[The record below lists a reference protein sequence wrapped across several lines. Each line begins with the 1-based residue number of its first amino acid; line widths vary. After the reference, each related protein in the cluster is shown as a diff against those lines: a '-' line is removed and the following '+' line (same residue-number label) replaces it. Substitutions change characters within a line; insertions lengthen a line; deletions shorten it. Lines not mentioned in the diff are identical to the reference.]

1 MGIGYNTT
9 RLIAIALLALGM
21 SFSACV
27 SVETLRVKPGVEG
40 TARSNYYQAM
50 VEMKGA
56 NYIQANTLFTLVAR
70 SPSYVKYGALAQLRL
85 ADVLFLQGR
94 YRAATLKY
102 SAFVAQHPSNP
113 NMPYAR
119 FRAAQ
124 GYFEQIPSDLF
135 VLPPAYE
142 GDQTLTHEARREL
155 ARFLRDFPISRFA
168 SEARRLLVAAEK
180 LLCEHE
186 LYVAD
191 FYEQREKHAAV
202 SWRLQGA
209 IDTYPKCALTEENV
223 LRLGESYVM
232 GGNIANA
239 VKAYALYIEKFPKG
253 SERARVESKLA
264 KMRDEMTPKA
274 SETPSD

>member
-1 MGIGYNTT
+1 MINARHTARFRTGLFVI
-9 RLIAIALLALGM
+9 IALSA
-21 SFSACV
+21 SACI
-27 SVETLRVKPGVEG
+27 SAETLRVKPGVEG

-56 NYIQANTLFTLVAR
+56 NYIQANTLFTLVSR

-94 YRAATLKY
+94 YRAATVKY
-102 SAFVAQHPSNP
+102 TAFVAQHPSNP

-124 GYFEQIPSDLF
+124 GYFKQIPSDLF

-168 SEARRLLVAAEK
+168 VEAREMLTAAER

-186 LYVAD
+186 LYVAN
-191 FYEQREKHAAV
+191 FYEKRGKPKAV
-202 SWRLQGA
+202 AWRLKGA
-209 IDTYPKCALTEENV
+209 IETYPKCALTEENV
-223 LRLGESYVM
+223 LRLGESYAI
-232 GGNIANA
+232 GGNTADEA
-239 VKAYALYIEKFPKG
+239 KAYALYLETFPKG
-253 SERARVESKLA
+253 AQRSRLEAKLKQLNEKEA
-264 KMRDEMTPKA
+264 PKA
-274 SETPSD
+274 P